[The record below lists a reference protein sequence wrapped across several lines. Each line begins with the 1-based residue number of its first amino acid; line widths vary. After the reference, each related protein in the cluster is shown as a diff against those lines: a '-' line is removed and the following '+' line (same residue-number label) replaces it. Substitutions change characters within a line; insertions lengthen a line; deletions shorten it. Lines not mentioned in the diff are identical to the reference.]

1 MLEWGSKLTGMN
13 PGRHRT
19 IIELFTDIR
28 RPRRMCEG
36 GLQHAV
42 DQLTISIQVGDTE
55 NDGQKLFSRLRCA
68 TTAEDVSRLC
78 GSIEGP

>member
-1 MLEWGSKLTGMN
+1 
-13 PGRHRT
+13 
-19 IIELFTDIR
+19 
-28 RPRRMCEG
+28 MCEG
-36 GLQHAV
+36 GLQRAI

-68 TTAEDVSRLC
+68 TAAEDVNRLC